1 MVNEFNYVLLPGNF
15 IIALPLSENVIVPD
29 DCPKGTSAYLIT
41 PSVLPEYQG
50 YVATT

>member
-1 MVNEFNYVLLPGNF
+1 MLLPGNF

-29 DCPKGTSAYLIT
+29 DCSKGTNVYLIT